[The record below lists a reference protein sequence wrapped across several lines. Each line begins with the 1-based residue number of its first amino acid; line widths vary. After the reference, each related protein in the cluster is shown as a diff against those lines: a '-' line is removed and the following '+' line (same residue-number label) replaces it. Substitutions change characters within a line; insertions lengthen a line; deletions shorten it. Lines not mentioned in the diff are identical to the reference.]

1 MPQNVIERITP
12 TPYQGRSPDQS
23 VGVEKT
29 IFKTSAS
36 GTSQDDLNK
45 LENSLKAEIYRVA
58 SNASSQNNATY
69 QAVALTNRINQLA
82 NLAISGATI
91 TGSTFAGEISATTG
105 GFSGTFSV
113 SGATTLS
120 STLSAGTTTL
130 TNLAVTNTSTSTFA
144 GPVAHATGDLIIGRG
159 GSGNL
164 LLNPYGGNLGVGT
177 TSPYSMLSVAGQIVG
192 QNYVATSTT
201 ATSTFAGRLLASLA
215 PTLAHTFSSWASG
228 ASGANP
234 LGAALIINPA
244 SATADSNLFAAAING
259 SVRFLIDAEGDV
271 FSNSLTTT
279 GIVTL
284 STTTAST
291 FSVENNT
298 TLGDSITDIT
308 TVNGTLTVT
317 GTTTAST
324 VAGNFGI
331 GTTSPLR
338 QTFRSGRERRNEP
351 NTFRH
356 CQFHLF
362 SHHHSL
368 CDNEHRL
375 CRYRHDFARHNSGRG
390 WSWSL

>member
-228 ASGANP
+228 ASGATHP

-331 GTTSPLR
+331 GTTSP
-338 QTFRSGRERRNEP
+338 TPNFPFRPGAEKR
-351 NTFRH
+351 TKH
-356 CQFHLF
+356 F
-362 SHHHSL
+362 SSL
-368 CDNEHRL
+368 PVPPL
-375 CRYRHDFARHNSGRG
+375 QPPP
-390 WSWSL
+390 LTL